1 MKIAD
6 GLDSNH
12 ARIFGIRINHSDTTT
27 VPFKILFWQNFAMAK
42 NPLTFIMFLQKLET
56 WLFVVMLTSARPNN
70 CSSDEAY
77 IHTLM
82 HIQTRMDKRV
92 ILRQK
97 QHIGWYAD
105 FNLQFHII
113 FDFSVDDDAISMII
127 WQWDPMKYI

>member
-1 MKIAD
+1 
-6 GLDSNH
+6 
-12 ARIFGIRINHSDTTT
+12 
-27 VPFKILFWQNFAMAK
+27 
-42 NPLTFIMFLQKLET
+42 
-56 WLFVVMLTSARPNN
+56 
-70 CSSDEAY
+70 
-77 IHTLM
+77 M